1 MAAVLI
7 NPSTSKRWTF
17 ADLAQFDESE
27 RYEIYDGKLIPM
39 APSPNTYHQRLLKRL
54 FRLLDGF
61 VESRQ
66 LGEVFVAPYDVV
78 MADDNIAQ
86 PDLLFIAKENAGIV
100 KNWVFGAPDLAIEIL
115 SPSSIRRDRYDK
127 QEQYA
132 RFGVKEY
139 WIIDPV
145 NRSVEI
151 LALAEKRFVIHSLA
165 SETGTAESKVLAG
178 LSIDVA
184 ALF

>member
-86 PDLLFIAKENAGIV
+86 PDLLFIAKE
-100 KNWVFGAPDLAIEIL
+100 
-115 SPSSIRRDRYDK
+115 
-127 QEQYA
+127 
-132 RFGVKEY
+132 Y